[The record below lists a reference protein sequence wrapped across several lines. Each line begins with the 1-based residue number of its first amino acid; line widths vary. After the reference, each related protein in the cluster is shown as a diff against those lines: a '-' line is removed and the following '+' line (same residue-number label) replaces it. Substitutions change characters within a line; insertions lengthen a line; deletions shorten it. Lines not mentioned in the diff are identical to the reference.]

1 VQNEPHRMENRVAAL
16 EGGLGALRKDVTG
29 LRDTLH
35 SALLG
40 TLDGK
45 PGIVATLNNSLAA
58 SQANAVKLDSVS
70 EEQKRQG
77 EQLDGLRLDRA
88 KVTGIVI
95 AVSALWA
102 AFGTILGL
110 VFRFWK

>member
-1 VQNEPHRMENRVAAL
+1 MEPRVSAL
-16 EGGLGALRKDVTG
+16 EGGLNAVRKDVSA
-29 LRDTLH
+29 LRDTLN

-58 SQANAVKLDSVS
+58 SQANAAKLDLVVN
-70 EEQKRQG
+70 EQKRHG

-88 KVTGIVI
+88 KMTGIAI
-95 AVSALWA
+95 AVSVIWMVL
-102 AFGTILGL
+102 GTILGL
-110 VFRFWK
+110 LFRLWK